1 MPVIEPIPV
10 ELEMEEVKGTL
21 RTDDLEHARRIIED
35 LKQLVSAR
43 AAYRISYVDEKI
55 EGAVVIEGTRFRS
68 RVLRKNLD
76 KVGRVFA
83 YVVTIGPELEEKASR
98 STDLLENYSLN
109 ALGNLALRKAR
120 IHLQDSVG
128 SMYGLGSLSFMSPG
142 SLADWPIEEQR
153 PLFSILKGEEAGIGV
168 RLTESFLM
176 IPRKSVSGILF
187 PTEDTFYNC
196 QLCPRERCEGR
207 KAPYDETLAREYG
220 ILSPD
225 LRRNA

>member
-10 ELEMEEVKGTL
+10 ELEMEDVKATL
-21 RTDDLEHARRIIED
+21 RTDDLEHARRLIED
-35 LKQLVSAR
+35 VKPLVSAR
-43 AAYRISYVDEKI
+43 AAYRISYVDEKM
-55 EGAVVIEGTRFRS
+55 EGAVVIDGTRFRS

-76 KVGRVFA
+76 AVGRVFA
-83 YVVTIGPELEEKASR
+83 YVVTIGPGVEEKASR
-98 STDLLENYSLN
+98 CTDLLDNYYLN

-120 IHLQDSVG
+120 IHLQEYLG
-128 SMYGLGSLSFMSPG
+128 SMYGLESLSFMSPG

-187 PTEDTFYNC
+187 PTEGTFFNC
-196 QLCPRERCEGR
+196 QLCSRERCEGR

-220 ILSPD
+220 ILGPD
-225 LRRNA
+225 LTRNA

>member
-83 YVVTIGPELEEKASR
+83 YVVTIGPELEERASR
-98 STDLLENYSLN
+98 CTDLLGNYSLN

-120 IHLQDSVG
+120 IHLQD
-128 SMYGLGSLSFMSPG
+128 
-142 SLADWPIEEQR
+142 
-153 PLFSILKGEEAGIGV
+153 
-168 RLTESFLM
+168 
-176 IPRKSVSGILF
+176 
-187 PTEDTFYNC
+187 C
-196 QLCPRERCEGR
+196 LCSR
-207 KAPYDETLAREYG
+207 
-220 ILSPD
+220 
-225 LRRNA
+225 